1 MIRFVAIPVG
11 LAVLASVTPANA
23 QIVRGVMTVTGAE
36 MH

>member
-1 MIRFVAIPVG
+1 MKVCY
-11 LAVLASVTPANA
+11 LAAMAVVLLAGSSVSA